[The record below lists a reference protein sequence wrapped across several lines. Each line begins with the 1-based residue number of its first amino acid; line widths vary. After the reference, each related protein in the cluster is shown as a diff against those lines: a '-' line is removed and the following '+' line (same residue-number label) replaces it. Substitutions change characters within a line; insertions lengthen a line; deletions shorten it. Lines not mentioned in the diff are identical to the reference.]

1 MQSVLRLSFGACL
14 WVVFL
19 LMPLSLHAQDEV
31 DYVSDNAETKTDC
44 GYWREISAVKIFPY
58 DLSLSVDAGYRT
70 GENFQEFNRADIG
83 VGLSWKP
90 NKHWKVGIGYTFITK
105 HYLKETERKTVQEN
119 GEKYKYS
126 ILDDAGNEVSEMDP
140 NPTSLHG
147 YPFYTTDGNFYD
159 GTNLYLT
166 EAGDRYSY
174 EGYNYSEKTKNYVR
188 VTEDYWRPKHR
199 VSVDATYTTNRLW
212 NCLRVSLRGRYQ
224 LTLIPEKDVDR
235 VRTKT
240 TNKTTWRYRSPTYD
254 YDFTEGYKIL
264 IAGYDQNPDHWN
276 RDSHT
281 HDNPELEETTEVE
294 NSTKTK
300 KNKTLHTLRSR
311 LTIEYDKK
319 GWDWTPYIYVEA
331 FNDIASRMRLDKI
344 RASIGVEYAL
354 TKRHKLGIGYVFNHE
369 DDDDGNEN
377 IHAIN
382 VGYKFKF

>member
-1 MQSVLRLSFGACL
+1 MQNVLRLSFGACL

-90 NKHWKVGIGYTFITK
+90 NKHWKVGIGYTVITK

-188 VTEDYWRPKHR
+188 VTDSYWRPKHR

-331 FNDIASRMRLDKI
+331 FNDITSRMRLDKI

-354 TKRHKLGIGYVFNHE
+354 TKQHKLGIGYVFNHE

>member
-1 MQSVLRLSFGACL
+1 MKRLL
-14 WVVFL
+14 PIL
-19 LMPLSLHAQDEV
+19 LFAFPATAMAQDEV
-31 DYVSDNAETKTDC
+31 DYVSDNEGARTT
-44 GYWREISAVKIFPY
+44 GAVWTEVGFAKVLPY
-58 DLSLSVDAGYRT
+58 DLTLGLDLGFRT
-70 GENFQEFNRADIG
+70 DDWFNEASRTDIG
-83 VGLSWKP
+83 LDLSWKP
-90 NKHWKVGIGYTFITK
+90 NKHWKVSVGYTFLMK
-105 HYLKETERKTVQEN
+105 HYRSETERKTVQEN
-119 GEKYKYS
+119 GTKYKYA
-126 ILDDAGNEVSEMDP
+126 ILDASGEEVSEMEP
-140 NPTSLHG
+140 EPTSLHG

-188 VTEDYWRPKHR
+188 VTDSYWRPKHR

-354 TKRHKLGIGYVFNHE
+354 TKQHKLGIGYVFNHE

>member
-354 TKRHKLGIGYVFNHE
+354 TKQHKLGIGYVFNHE

>member
-19 LMPLSLHAQDEV
+19 FMPISLHAQDEV

-44 GYWREISAVKIFPY
+44 GYWQEISAVKIFPY

-126 ILDDAGNEVSEMDP
+126 ILDDEGNEVSEMDP

-147 YPFYTTDGNFYD
+147 FPVYTTDGQPFD
-159 GTNLYLT
+159 GTNAYVT
-166 EAGDRYSY
+166 DDGEYY
-174 EGYNYSEKTKNYVR
+174 WYKGYNYSEKTKNYVR
-188 VTEDYWRPKHR
+188 VTDAYWRPKHR
-199 VSVDATYTTNRLW
+199 LSVDATYTTSRFW
-212 NCLRVSLRGRYQ
+212 SGFRVSVRGRYQ
-224 LTLIPEKDVDR
+224 VTFIPEKDVNR
-235 VRTKT
+235 KRTKT
-240 TNKTTWRYRSPTYD
+240 TDKTTWRYRSPYYD
-254 YDFTEGYKIL
+254 YNDDGDMIIDGY
-264 IAGYDQNPDHWN
+264 GQTPEHWTREN
-276 RDSHT
+276 HT
-281 HDNPELEETTEVE
+281 HDNPEYEQTTEVE
-294 NSTKTK
+294 PSTKAK
-300 KNKTLHTLRSR
+300 KSKTLHTLRSR
-311 LTIEYDKK
+311 LTIEYDRK

-331 FNDIASRMRLDKI
+331 FNDLASRMNLDKI
-344 RASIGVEYAL
+344 RASIGVEYAVA
-354 TKRHKLGIGYVFNHE
+354 KNHKLGIGYIFNHE